1 MIKEIVVY
9 HGSNKIVDKP
19 KYGLGKLHNDYG
31 QGFYCTRDKEL
42 SKEWAVTEDSDGY
55 SNKYLLNL
63 HDLMILDLDKYN
75 ILYWITILIKN
86 RKFILKNDISRRGYK
101 YLLEKYNLD
110 LSAYDVVIGYRAD
123 DSYFTYAESF
133 LNNTIGIKKLSNALK
148 LGKLGKQIVLI
159 SKKAF
164 LNIKFVSFEIANHD
178 EYYELRALRNKEA
191 KLEYFDDKNN
201 YDDDIYLN
209 DIIRGADI
217 NGSI

>member
-101 YLLEKYNLD
+101 YLLEK
-110 LSAYDVVIGYRAD
+110 
-123 DSYFTYAESF
+123 
-133 LNNTIGIKKLSNALK
+133 
-148 LGKLGKQIVLI
+148 
-159 SKKAF
+159 
-164 LNIKFVSFEIANHD
+164 
-178 EYYELRALRNKEA
+178 
-191 KLEYFDDKNN
+191 
-201 YDDDIYLN
+201 
-209 DIIRGADI
+209 
-217 NGSI
+217 